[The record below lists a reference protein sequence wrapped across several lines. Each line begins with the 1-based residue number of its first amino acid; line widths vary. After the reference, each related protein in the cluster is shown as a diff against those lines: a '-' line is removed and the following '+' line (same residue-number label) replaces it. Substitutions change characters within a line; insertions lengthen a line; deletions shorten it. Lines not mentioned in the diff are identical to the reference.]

1 MLAVIVAA
9 LWLLVVWVRFVRG
22 GIEVE
27 GLAAYAMFGT
37 AFATLL
43 LGFGT
48 ALMAR
53 ENRKLVKANEEL
65 VKQNNIL
72 TYRDYIAELI
82 VGVIEPMLSSANFLE
97 TFFEQRRH
105 NWNITEES
113 RIEGDLKEILG
124 DDLELFKVTP
134 GKYSGKFYLPTCL
147 PRLSKGVHRTYYRNF
162 REGNPQLCNGI
173 ETFDNKLPGFSRLL
187 FDLAK
192 NIVSDRA
199 FNEVLRS
206 NIESDEASADW
217 NEIRLGCAYFAFMKL
232 IGSEES
238 PQELRTGFGPADKK
252 AVRHWETNHEFLMEE
267 IGKSLAEKANR
278 IVRHCEALR
287 GSLVQVKGELSEK
300 EYNYRTEFGITDE
313 KLTSIRESLQS
324 RYPSSGGIY

>member
-1 MLAVIVAA
+1 MVNILQFLQNNGAWIAA
-9 LWLLVVWVRFVRG
+9 
-22 GIEVE
+22 
-27 GLAAYAMFGT
+27 A
-37 AFATLL
+37 ATLV
-43 LGFGT
+43 
-48 ALMAR
+48 MAFMVFWQAKKTGEIAKQNR
-53 ENRKLVKANEEL
+53 ELVKANEEL

-72 TYRDYIAELI
+72 ISRDCIAELI
-82 VGVIEPMLSSANFLE
+82 VGVIAPMLSSANSLE
-97 TFFEQRRH
+97 TFFEQRRY

-113 RIEGDLKEILG
+113 RIEGDLREILG

-162 REGNPQLCNGI
+162 RERNPQLCNGI
-173 ETFDNKLPGFSRLL
+173 ENFDKKLPGFSRLL

-232 IGSEES
+232 IGSEKS
-238 PQELRTGFGPADKK
+238 PQELRTGFGPEDKK

-267 IGKSLAEKANR
+267 IGKSLGEKPNGILR
-278 IVRHCEALR
+278 ECEILR
-287 GSLVQVKGELSEK
+287 GSVAQMKEALSGE
-300 EYNYRTEFGITDE
+300 EYNYKTEFGITDE
-313 KLTSIRESLQS
+313 KLKSIRESLEPS
-324 RYPSSGGIY
+324 YPW